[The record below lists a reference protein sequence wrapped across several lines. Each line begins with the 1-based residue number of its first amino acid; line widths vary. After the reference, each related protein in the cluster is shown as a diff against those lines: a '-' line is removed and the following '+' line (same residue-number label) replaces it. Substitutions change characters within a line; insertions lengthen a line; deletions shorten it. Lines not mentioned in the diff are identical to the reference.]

1 MSKVNRILQQ
11 VEVLESR
18 AHEESNP
25 ALGIE
30 AAGLLEQ
37 LGSEQSEGRYSLF
50 AQAMSLR
57 LEFAPQAND
66 TLAAFQRVVSA
77 IKAGPHTHVAAKKLA
92 RRALAGALSGHEG
105 RLQRPMVAWLQAA
118 DLNVRPEDLSDAS

>member
-1 MSKVNRILQQ
+1 MSTVNRVLQQ

-18 AHEESNP
+18 AYEESNP

-37 LGSEQSEGRYSLF
+37 LASEQNEGRYSLF
-50 AQAMSLR
+50 AQGISLR
-57 LEFAPQAND
+57 LAFAPESTE
-66 TLAAFQRVVSA
+66 TLAAFQHAAAA
-77 IKAGPHTHVAAKKLA
+77 IESGPHAHVAAKKLA

-105 RLQRPMVAWLQAA
+105 RLQRPMVAWLQGA
-118 DLNVRPEDLSDAS
+118 DMNVRPEDLSDAG